1 MQNVT
6 RRVAEFDAF
15 AIILMNDEESIHAYE
30 LPAELNPILS
40 QGDFQKV
47 YFIYMLATPAA

>member
-40 QGDFQKV
+40 
-47 YFIYMLATPAA
+47 